1 MITSLFGKS
10 KPLNFLILGF
20 VLTASFLMSQL
31 RYSETTDLG
40 FITETFLYALLLFF
54 CLWLLGFIIYKNK
67 LTQNNHLAL
76 FFFVCYLIGVMHLNI
91 ESDAIW
97 SLTFVILAIRRI
109 LAFRTT
115 IDIRQK
121 VFDAAFWL
129 SIGMLFNF
137 WIVLFFVFIY
147 IVLLD
152 FNGAPNRLWFIPLI
166 ASFSVLFPVFS
177 YCLLFDKI
185 DHFTNFFT
193 IDTIGYSV
201 IRMNY
206 KTLWFIVITLFIA
219 LFSLYFYVKKLKLK
233 ASNQKKTRQHII
245 VGFFISLMVYFFSN
259 QSHPDVILLT
269 VPFLSVLSVA
279 FAEDFK
285 KKIVVEIYLLL
296 LLTGMIG
303 LAVW

>member
-1 MITSLFGKS
+1 MITTLFGKS

-20 VLTASFLMSQL
+20 VLTVSFLLSQL
-31 RYSETTDLG
+31 KYSEATDFV
-40 FITETFLYALLLFF
+40 FITEVFSSALLLFF

-76 FFFVCYLIGVMHLNI
+76 FFFVCYLIGVMHLRI

-97 SLTFVILAIRRI
+97 SLIFVTLAIRRI
-109 LAFRTT
+109 LAFRTA

-129 SIGMLFNF
+129 TIGMLFNF
-137 WIVLFFVFIY
+137 WIVLFFVIIY
-147 IVLLD
+147 IALID
-152 FNGAPNRLWFIPLI
+152 FNGVPSRLWFIPFI

-177 YCLLFDKI
+177 YCFLFDKI

-193 IDTIGYSV
+193 FDTIGYSV

-206 KTLWFIVITLFIA
+206 KTFWFIVITLFIA

-245 VGFFISLMVYFFSN
+245 YGFFISLIVYFFSN

-279 FAEDFK
+279 FVEDFK
-285 KKIVVEIYLLL
+285 KKVIVEIYLLL
-296 LLTGMIG
+296 ILMGMIG
-303 LAVW
+303 LVVW